1 MTGFEWLNNGNFVA
15 KQANFV
21 ILVMISPYLTSSS
34 GASP

>member
-21 ILVMISPYLTSSS
+21 ILVMISPYLANSNTV
-34 GASP
+34 SP